1 LDNRRECTFKPTI
14 TIRGSSSKKR
24 TIDDLE
30 NWHKQKMKNRMDRIF
45 DLQNTKPSFKPQI
58 NETPRCIAE
67 VMPRERG
74 VSVEDRL

>member
-1 LDNRRECTFKPTI
+1 
-14 TIRGSSSKKR
+14 
-24 TIDDLE
+24 
-30 NWHKQKMKNRMDRIF
+30 MDRIF

-58 NETPRCIAE
+58 NETPRFIAE